1 MLRNSAMP
9 GSHYFRLVAGSYP
22 PSINTTGRREA
33 RAEPSRMRLPSSQ
46 IPPSQAHLTLA
57 QEAISCGAAPRA
69 LQHLDRALVDGAVED
84 LGMEGMME
92 AYHRLLKQ
100 GRRTGGPETT
110 QIIIDH
116 MILADIPPDTV
127 AAHLAAADAAHRG
140 RVRHGLQ
147 LLAACG
153 AAGATLSTGSFDTL
167 IHAAGKSRDR
177 GAAFAAYRAM
187 RRHRLTPTTLTL
199 NALLLMRCSS
209 GRHGADD
216 AARLLRRAE
225 AGAPRWLG
233 GPADLCSWTTV
244 IGAMAAQREHA
255 QAEQSGY

>member
-1 MLRNSAMP
+1 MD
-9 GSHYFRLVAGSYP
+9 FRLDSRVVTRSVRWKSP
-22 PSINTTGRREA
+22 PLRD
-33 RAEPSRMRLPSSQ
+33 MRLPSSQ

-84 LGMEGMME
+84 LGIEGMME

-153 AAGATLSTGSFDTL
+153 TAGATLSTGSFDTL
-167 IHAAGKSRDR
+167 IHAAGKSSYRD
-177 GAAFAAYRAM
+177 AAFAAYRAM
-187 RRHRLTPTTLTL
+187 RRHRLKPTDSMMWFQVVIIL
-199 NALLLMRCSS
+199 
-209 GRHGADD
+209 
-216 AARLLRRAE
+216 E
-225 AGAPRWLG
+225 AGR
-233 GPADLCSWTTV
+233 
-244 IGAMAAQREHA
+244 
-255 QAEQSGY
+255 

>member
-1 MLRNSAMP
+1 MWEEFRRGTPDITPKLNDDGAHHLRL
-9 GSHYFRLVAGSYP
+9 RLPVL
-22 PSINTTGRREA
+22 
-33 RAEPSRMRLPSSQ
+33 RAMRLPSSQ

-57 QEAISCGAAPRA
+57 QEAISCGATPRA
-69 LQHLDRALVDGAVED
+69 LQHLDRALVDGAVDD

-92 AYHRLLKQ
+92 GYHRLLKQ
-100 GRRTGGPETT
+100 GRRTGGPEAT
-110 QIIIDH
+110 QLIIEH

-177 GAAFAAYRAM
+177 AAALAAYRAM
-187 RRHRLTPTTLTL
+187 RRARLTPTTLTL

-209 GRHGADD
+209 SGKHGADD

-225 AGAPRWLG
+225 AGAPRWPG

-244 IGAMAAQREHA
+244 MGAMATRREHA
-255 QAEQSGY
+255 QAERSGY